1 MVRVGIPS
9 KGMRDGL
16 RGAYRIR
23 FAINIIFS
31 FDSNIFPKK
40 FSINASIID
49 AAKEEVVE
57 FNVYNMISGSKAG
70 HLELNVE

>member
-1 MVRVGIPS
+1 MSEIRNLDYHEFGMVRVGIPS

-49 AAKEEVVE
+49 AAK
-57 FNVYNMISGSKAG
+57 
-70 HLELNVE
+70 